1 MGWSSDI
8 NNTEKDSNQRQEIQ
22 SSLNSIVESSDKW
35 LERLRRREFRVR
47 LAGSFLTGSLVLMAI
62 GAAAIL
68 GFYLSQGE
76 EIDDF
81 FEQQSLAFQFSLVGA
96 AAAAGLISGILTY
109 FFLKRKHDTRMKD
122 LSSLI
127 TEMKKKTNEQQ
138 QNNAN
143 VVGGGEGIMK
153 ETLSLAEKIV
163 TLLPELVRTRKHD
176 SLLFGGVAFIVTNFV
191 ISNLVVAII
200 VGVLVWLY
208 VRHRTK
214 KSYEHEMSKYE
225 EQKRVF
231 EQRKKD
237 FIDTL

>member
-1 MGWSSDI
+1 M
-8 NNTEKDSNQRQEIQ
+8 NNTENDSNRRQEIQ

-47 LAGSFLTGSLVLMAI
+47 LAGSFLTGSLVLMAV

-81 FEQQSLAFQFSLVGA
+81 FEQQSLAFQFSLLGA

-138 QNNAN
+138 QSNAN
-143 VVGGGEGIMK
+143 VVVGGEGITK
-153 ETLSLAEKIV
+153 EALSLAEKIV
-163 TLLPELVRTRKHD
+163 TLLPELVRKRKHD
-176 SLLFGGVAFIVTNFV
+176 SLLFGAVAFIVTNV
-191 ISNLVVAII
+191 VVSNLVVAVI

>member
-1 MGWSSDI
+1 M
-8 NNTEKDSNQRQEIQ
+8 NNTENDSNRRQEIQ

-47 LAGSFLTGSLVLMAI
+47 LAGSFLTGSLVLMAV

-143 VVGGGEGIMK
+143 VVGGGEGITK
-153 ETLSLAEKIV
+153 EALSLAEKIV
-163 TLLPELVRTRKHD
+163 TLLPELVRKRKHD
-176 SLLFGGVAFIVTNFV
+176 SLLFGAVAFIITNV
-191 ISNLVVAII
+191 VVSNLVVAII

>member
-1 MGWSSDI
+1 M
-8 NNTEKDSNQRQEIQ
+8 NNTENDSNRRQEIQ

-47 LAGSFLTGSLVLMAI
+47 LAGSFLTGSLVLMAV

-76 EIDDF
+76 EIDDW
-81 FEQQSLAFQFSLVGA
+81 FEQQSLAFQFSLLAA

-109 FFLKRKHDTRMKD
+109 FFLKRKHDNRLKD

-138 QNNAN
+138 QQQVQNNAN
-143 VVGGGEGIMK
+143 VVGGGEGITK
-153 ETLSLAEKIV
+153 EALSLAEKIV
-163 TLLPELVRTRKHD
+163 TLLPELVRKRKHD
-176 SLLFGGVAFIVTNFV
+176 SLLFGAVAFIVTNVV

>member
-1 MGWSSDI
+1 M
-8 NNTEKDSNQRQEIQ
+8 NNTEKDSNRRQEIQ

-47 LAGSFLTGSLVLMAI
+47 LAGSFLTGSLVLMAV

-76 EIDDF
+76 EIDDDF
-81 FEQQSLAFQFSLVGA
+81 FEQQSLAFQFSLLGA
-96 AAAAGLISGILTY
+96 AAAAGMISGILTY

-127 TEMKKKTNEQQ
+127 AEMKKKTNEQQ
-138 QNNAN
+138 KNAN
-143 VVGGGEGIMK
+143 VGGGEGITK
-153 ETLSLAEKIV
+153 EALSLAEKIV

-176 SLLFGGVAFIVTNFV
+176 SLLFGAVAFIVTNFV

>member
-1 MGWSSDI
+1 M
-8 NNTEKDSNQRQEIQ
+8 NNTEKDSNRRQEIQ

-47 LAGSFLTGSLVLMAI
+47 LAGSFLTGSLVLMAV
-62 GAAAIL
+62 GAAAIV
-68 GFYLSQGE
+68 GIYISQGE
-76 EIDDF
+76 EVDDF
-81 FEQQSLAFQFSLVGA
+81 FEQQSLAFQFSWVS

-127 TEMKKKTNEQQ
+127 AEMKKKTNEQQ
-138 QNNAN
+138 NNAN
-143 VVGGGEGIMK
+143 VGGGEGITK
-153 ETLSLAEKIV
+153 EALSLAEKIV
-163 TLLPELVRTRKHD
+163 TVLPELVRKRKHD
-176 SLLFGGVAFIVTNFV
+176 SLLFGAVAFIVTNVV

>member
-1 MGWSSDI
+1 M
-8 NNTEKDSNQRQEIQ
+8 NNTEKDSNRRQEIQ

-47 LAGSFLTGSLVLMAI
+47 LAGSFLTGSLVLMAV

-81 FEQQSLAFQFSLVGA
+81 FEQQSLAFQFSLLGA
-96 AAAAGLISGILTY
+96 AAAAGLISGIATY

-143 VVGGGEGIMK
+143 IGGGEGITK
-153 ETLSLAEKIV
+153 EALSLAEKIV
-163 TLLPELVRTRKHD
+163 TLLPELVRKRKHD
-176 SLLFGGVAFIVTNFV
+176 ALLFGAVAFIVTNV
-191 ISNLVVAII
+191 VVSNFVVAII

-214 KSYEHEMSKYE
+214 KTYEHEMSKYE

-237 FIDTL
+237 FIETL

>member
-1 MGWSSDI
+1 M
-8 NNTEKDSNQRQEIQ
+8 NNTEKDSNRRQEIQ

-35 LERLRRREFRVR
+35 VERLRRREFRVR
-47 LAGSFLTGSLVLMAI
+47 LAGSFLTGSLVLMAV

-81 FEQQSLAFQFSLVGA
+81 FEQQSLVFQFSLLGA

-127 TEMKKKTNEQQ
+127 TEMKKKTNEKQQ
-138 QNNAN
+138 KNAN
-143 VVGGGEGIMK
+143 VGGGEGITR
-153 ETLSLAEKIV
+153 EALSLAEKIV
-163 TLLPELVRTRKHD
+163 TLLPELVRKRKHD
-176 SLLFGGVAFIVTNFV
+176 SLLFGAVAFIVTNV
-191 ISNLVVAII
+191 VVSNFAVAII

-214 KSYEHEMSKYE
+214 KTYEHEMSKYE

>member
-1 MGWSSDI
+1 M
-8 NNTEKDSNQRQEIQ
+8 NNTEKDSNRRQEIQ

-47 LAGSFLTGSLVLMAI
+47 LAGSFLTGSLVLMAV

-76 EIDDF
+76 EIDDDF
-81 FEQQSLAFQFSLVGA
+81 FEQQSLAFQFSLLGA
-96 AAAAGLISGILTY
+96 AAIAGLISGILTY

-127 TEMKKKTNEQQ
+127 AEMKKKTNEQQ
-138 QNNAN
+138 QKNAN
-143 VVGGGEGIMK
+143 VGDGGGITK
-153 ETLSLAEKIV
+153 EALSLAEKIV

-176 SLLFGGVAFIVTNFV
+176 SLLFGAVAFIVTNFV
-191 ISNLVVAII
+191 VSNFVVAII

>member
-1 MGWSSDI
+1 M
-8 NNTEKDSNQRQEIQ
+8 NNTENDSNRRQEIQ

-47 LAGSFLTGSLVLMAI
+47 LAGSFLTGSLVLMAV

-81 FEQQSLAFQFSLVGA
+81 FEQQSLAFQFSLLGA

-143 VVGGGEGIMK
+143 VGGGEGITK
-153 ETLSLAEKIV
+153 EALSLAEKIV
-163 TLLPELVRTRKHD
+163 ALLPELVRTRKHD
-176 SLLFGGVAFIVTNFV
+176 SLLFGAVAFIVTNV
-191 ISNLVVAII
+191 VVSNFVVAII

>member
-1 MGWSSDI
+1 M
-8 NNTEKDSNQRQEIQ
+8 NNTENDSNRRQEIQ

-47 LAGSFLTGSLVLMAI
+47 LAGSFLTGSLVLMAV
-62 GAAAIL
+62 GAVAIL

-81 FEQQSLAFQFSLVGA
+81 FEQQSLVFQFSLLGA

-143 VVGGGEGIMK
+143 VVGGGEGITK
-153 ETLSLAEKIV
+153 EALSLAEKIV
-163 TLLPELVRTRKHD
+163 TLLPELVRKRKHD
-176 SLLFGGVAFIVTNFV
+176 SLLFGAVAFIVTNV
-191 ISNLVVAII
+191 VVSNLVVAII

-225 EQKRVF
+225 EQKKVF
-231 EQRKKD
+231 EQRKRD

>member
-1 MGWSSDI
+1 M
-8 NNTEKDSNQRQEIQ
+8 NNTENDSNRRQEIQ

-47 LAGSFLTGSLVLMAI
+47 LAGSFLTGSLVLMAV

-81 FEQQSLAFQFSLVGA
+81 FEQQSLAFQFSLLGA
-96 AAAAGLISGILTY
+96 AATAGLISGILTY
-109 FFLKRKHDTRMKD
+109 FFLKRKHDNRLKD

-138 QNNAN
+138 QQQQNNAN
-143 VVGGGEGIMK
+143 VGGGEGITK
-153 ETLSLAEKIV
+153 EALSLAEKIV
-163 TLLPELVRTRKHD
+163 TLLPELVRKRKHD
-176 SLLFGGVAFIVTNFV
+176 SLLFGAVAFIVTNV
-191 ISNLVVAII
+191 VVSNLVVAII

-214 KSYEHEMSKYE
+214 KIYEHEMSKYE

-231 EQRKKD
+231 EQRKRD

>member
-1 MGWSSDI
+1 M
-8 NNTEKDSNQRQEIQ
+8 NNTENDSNRRQEIQ

-35 LERLRRREFRVR
+35 LESLRRREFRVR
-47 LAGSFLTGSLVLMAI
+47 LAGSFLTGSLVLMAV

-81 FEQQSLAFQFSLVGA
+81 FEQQSLAFQFSLLGA

-143 VVGGGEGIMK
+143 VVGGGEGITK
-153 ETLSLAEKIV
+153 EALSLAEKIV
-163 TLLPELVRTRKHD
+163 TLLPELVRKRKHD
-176 SLLFGGVAFIVTNFV
+176 SLLFGAVAFIVTNVV

>member
-1 MGWSSDI
+1 M
-8 NNTEKDSNQRQEIQ
+8 NNTEKDSNRRQEIQ

-47 LAGSFLTGSLVLMAI
+47 LAGSVLTGSLVFMAV
-62 GAAAIL
+62 GAAIF
-68 GFYLSQGE
+68 GFFLSQVDINIE
-76 EIDDF
+76 EIDDTF
-81 FEQQSLAFQFSLVGA
+81 FEQQSLAFQLSLVGSA
-96 AAAAGLISGILTY
+96 AIAGLISGIATY
-109 FFLKRKHDTRMKD
+109 FLLKRKHNARMKD

-127 TEMKKKTNEQQ
+127 AEMRRKTNEQQ
-138 QNNAN
+138 QKNAN
-143 VVGGGEGIMK
+143 VGGGEGITK
-153 ETLSLAEKIV
+153 EALSLAEKIV
-163 TLLPELVRTRKHD
+163 MLLPELVRKRKHD
-176 SLLFGGVAFIVTNFV
+176 SLLFGAVAFIVTNV
-191 ISNLVVAII
+191 VVSNFAVAII
-200 VGVLVWLY
+200 VGVLVWLF

>member
-1 MGWSSDI
+1 M
-8 NNTEKDSNQRQEIQ
+8 NNTENDSNRRQEIQ

-47 LAGSFLTGSLVLMAI
+47 LAGSFLTGSLVLMAV

-81 FEQQSLAFQFSLVGA
+81 FEQQSLAFQFSLLGA

-143 VVGGGEGIMK
+143 EVGGGEGITK
-153 ETLSLAEKIV
+153 EALSLAEKIV
-163 TLLPELVRTRKHD
+163 TLLPELVRKRKHD
-176 SLLFGGVAFIVTNFV
+176 SLLFGAVAFIVTNVV

>member
-1 MGWSSDI
+1 M
-8 NNTEKDSNQRQEIQ
+8 NNTENDSNRRQEIQ

-47 LAGSFLTGSLVLMAI
+47 LAGSFLTGSLVLMAV

-81 FEQQSLAFQFSLVGA
+81 FEQQSLAFQFSLLGA
-96 AAAAGLISGILTY
+96 AASAGLISGILTY

-138 QNNAN
+138 KNAN
-143 VVGGGEGIMK
+143 VGGGEGITK
-153 ETLSLAEKIV
+153 EALSLAEKIV
-163 TLLPELVRTRKHD
+163 TLLPELVRKRKHD
-176 SLLFGGVAFIVTNFV
+176 SLLFGAVAFIVTNFV

>member
-1 MGWSSDI
+1 M
-8 NNTEKDSNQRQEIQ
+8 NNTENDSNRRQEIQ

-47 LAGSFLTGSLVLMAI
+47 LAGSFLTGSLVLVAV
-62 GAAAIL
+62 GAAIL
-68 GFYLSQGE
+68 GFFLSQGE

-81 FEQQSLAFQFSLVGA
+81 FEQQSLAFQFSLLGA

-138 QNNAN
+138 KNAN
-143 VVGGGEGIMK
+143 VSGGEGITK
-153 ETLSLAEKIV
+153 EALSLAEKIV
-163 TLLPELVRTRKHD
+163 TLLPELVRKRKHD
-176 SLLFGGVAFIVTNFV
+176 SLLFGAVAFIVTNV
-191 ISNLVVAII
+191 VVSNLVVAII

-214 KSYEHEMSKYE
+214 KTYEHEMSKYE
-225 EQKRVF
+225 EQKRIF

>member
-1 MGWSSDI
+1 M
-8 NNTEKDSNQRQEIQ
+8 NNTENDSNQRQEIQ

-47 LAGSFLTGSLVLMAI
+47 LAGSFLTGSLVLVAV
-62 GAAAIL
+62 GAAIL
-68 GFYLSQGE
+68 GFFLSQGE
-76 EIDDF
+76 DIDIF

-138 QNNAN
+138 QQQKNAN
-143 VVGGGEGIMK
+143 VGGGEGITK
-153 ETLSLAEKIV
+153 EALSLAEKIV
-163 TLLPELVRTRKHD
+163 TVLPELVRKRKHD
-176 SLLFGGVAFIVTNFV
+176 SLLFGAVAFIVTNV
-191 ISNLVVAII
+191 LVSNFVVAII

-214 KSYEHEMSKYE
+214 KTYEHEMSKYE

>member
-1 MGWSSDI
+1 M
-8 NNTEKDSNQRQEIQ
+8 NNTENDSNRRQEIQ

-47 LAGSFLTGSLVLMAI
+47 LAGSFLTGSLVLMAV

-143 VVGGGEGIMK
+143 VVGGGEGITK
-153 ETLSLAEKIV
+153 EALSLAEKIV
-163 TLLPELVRTRKHD
+163 TLLPELVRKRKHD
-176 SLLFGGVAFIVTNFV
+176 SLLFGAVAFIFTNVV

>member
-1 MGWSSDI
+1 M
-8 NNTEKDSNQRQEIQ
+8 NNTENDSNRRQEIQ

-47 LAGSFLTGSLVLMAI
+47 LVAGSFLTGSLVLVAV
-62 GAAAIL
+62 GAAIL
-68 GFYLSQGE
+68 GFFLSQGE
-76 EIDDF
+76 DIDAF
-81 FEQQSLAFQFSLVGA
+81 FEQQSLAFQFLLAGA
-96 AAAAGLISGILTY
+96 AAIAGLISGIATY
-109 FFLKRKHDTRMKD
+109 FLLKRKHDARMKD

-138 QNNAN
+138 QSNAN
-143 VVGGGEGIMK
+143 VVGGGEGITK
-153 ETLSLAEKIV
+153 EALSLAEKIV
-163 TLLPELVRTRKHD
+163 TVLPELVRKRKHD
-176 SLLFGGVAFIVTNFV
+176 SLLFGAVAFIVTNV
-191 ISNLVVAII
+191 VVSNFVVAII

-214 KSYEHEMSKYE
+214 KTYEHEMSKYE
-225 EQKRVF
+225 EQKRIF

>member
-1 MGWSSDI
+1 M
-8 NNTEKDSNQRQEIQ
+8 NNTENDSNRRQEIQ
-22 SSLNSIVESSDKW
+22 SSLDSIVESSDKW

-47 LAGSFLTGSLVLMAI
+47 LAGSFLTGSLVLMAV

-81 FEQQSLAFQFSLVGA
+81 FEQQSLAFQFSLLGA

-143 VVGGGEGIMK
+143 VVGGGKGITK
-153 ETLSLAEKIV
+153 EALSLAEKIV
-163 TLLPELVRTRKHD
+163 TLLPELVRKRKHD
-176 SLLFGGVAFIVTNFV
+176 SLLFGAVAFIVTNFV
-191 ISNLVVAII
+191 ISNLIVAII

>member
-1 MGWSSDI
+1 M
-8 NNTEKDSNQRQEIQ
+8 NNTENDSNQRQEIQ

-47 LAGSFLTGSLVLMAI
+47 LAGSFLTGSLVLVAV
-62 GAAAIL
+62 GAAIL
-68 GFYLSQGE
+68 GFFLSQGE
-76 EIDDF
+76 DIDTF
-81 FEQQSLAFQFSLVGA
+81 FEQQSLAFQFLLA
-96 AAAAGLISGILTY
+96 AAAAIAGLISGIATY
-109 FFLKRKHDTRMKD
+109 FLLKRKHDARMKD

-127 TEMKKKTNEQQ
+127 TEMKRKTNEQQ
-138 QNNAN
+138 SNAN
-143 VVGGGEGIMK
+143 VGGGEGITK
-153 ETLSLAEKIV
+153 EALSLAEKIV
-163 TLLPELVRTRKHD
+163 TLLPELVRKRKHD
-176 SLLFGGVAFIVTNFV
+176 SILFGAVAFIVTNV
-191 ISNLVVAII
+191 VVSNFVVAII

>member
-1 MGWSSDI
+1 M
-8 NNTEKDSNQRQEIQ
+8 NNTEKDSNRRQEIQ

-47 LAGSFLTGSLVLMAI
+47 LAGSFLTGSLVLMAV

-143 VVGGGEGIMK
+143 VVGGGEGITK
-153 ETLSLAEKIV
+153 EALSLAEKIV
-163 TLLPELVRTRKHD
+163 TLLPELVRKRKHD
-176 SLLFGGVAFIVTNFV
+176 SLLFGAVAFIVTNV
-191 ISNLVVAII
+191 VVSNLVVAII

>member
-1 MGWSSDI
+1 M
-8 NNTEKDSNQRQEIQ
+8 NNTENDSNRRQEIQ

-47 LAGSFLTGSLVLMAI
+47 LAGSFLTGSLVLMAV

-81 FEQQSLAFQFSLVGA
+81 FEQQSLAFQFSLLGA

-138 QNNAN
+138 QKNNAN
-143 VVGGGEGIMK
+143 VGEGEGITK
-153 ETLSLAEKIV
+153 EALSLAEKIV
-163 TLLPELVRTRKHD
+163 TLLPELVRKRKHD
-176 SLLFGGVAFIVTNFV
+176 SLLFGAVAFIVTNIV

>member
-1 MGWSSDI
+1 M
-8 NNTEKDSNQRQEIQ
+8 NNTENDSNRRQEIQ

-47 LAGSFLTGSLVLMAI
+47 LAGSFLTGSLVLMAV

-81 FEQQSLAFQFSLVGA
+81 FEQQSLAFQFSLLGA

-143 VVGGGEGIMK
+143 VVGGGKGITK
-153 ETLSLAEKIV
+153 EALSLAEKIV
-163 TLLPELVRTRKHD
+163 TLLPELVRKRKHD
-176 SLLFGGVAFIVTNFV
+176 SLLFGAVAFIVTNFV

>member
-1 MGWSSDI
+1 M
-8 NNTEKDSNQRQEIQ
+8 NNTEKDSNRRQEIQ

-47 LAGSFLTGSLVLMAI
+47 LAGSFLTGSLVLMAV

-76 EIDDF
+76 EIDDDF
-81 FEQQSLAFQFSLVGA
+81 FEQQSLAFQFSLLGA

-138 QNNAN
+138 QKKNAN
-143 VVGGGEGIMK
+143 VGSGEGITK
-153 ETLSLAEKIV
+153 EALSLAEKIV

>member
-1 MGWSSDI
+1 M
-8 NNTEKDSNQRQEIQ
+8 NNTEKDSNRRQEIQ
-22 SSLNSIVESSDKW
+22 STLNSIVESSDKW

-47 LAGSFLTGSLVLMAI
+47 LAGSFLTGSLVLMAV

-76 EIDDF
+76 EIDDDF
-81 FEQQSLAFQFSLVGA
+81 FEQQSLAFQFSLLGA
-96 AAAAGLISGILTY
+96 AAVAGMISGILTY

-127 TEMKKKTNEQQ
+127 AEMKKKTNEPQ

-143 VVGGGEGIMK
+143 VGGGEGITK
-153 ETLSLAEKIV
+153 EALSLAEKIV
-163 TLLPELVRTRKHD
+163 ALLPELVRTRKHD
-176 SLLFGGVAFIVTNFV
+176 SLLFGAVAFIVTNFV

-208 VRHRTK
+208 VRHKTK
-214 KSYEHEMSKYE
+214 KSYEYEMSRYE

>member
-1 MGWSSDI
+1 M
-8 NNTEKDSNQRQEIQ
+8 NNTENDSNRRQEIQ

-47 LAGSFLTGSLVLMAI
+47 LAGSFLTGSLVLMAV

-143 VVGGGEGIMK
+143 VVGGGEGITK
-153 ETLSLAEKIV
+153 EALSLAEKIV
-163 TLLPELVRTRKHD
+163 TLLPELVRKRKHD
-176 SLLFGGVAFIVTNFV
+176 SLLFGAVAFIVTNV
-191 ISNLVVAII
+191 VVSNLVVAII

-214 KSYEHEMSKYE
+214 KSYDHEMSKYE

-231 EQRKKD
+231 EQRKRD

>member
-1 MGWSSDI
+1 M
-8 NNTEKDSNQRQEIQ
+8 NNTEKDSNRRQEIQ

-47 LAGSFLTGSLVLMAI
+47 LAGSFLTGSLVLMAV

-76 EIDDF
+76 EIDDDF
-81 FEQQSLAFQFSLVGA
+81 FEQQSLAFQFSLLGA
-96 AAAAGLISGILTY
+96 AAAAGMISGILTY

-138 QNNAN
+138 KNAN
-143 VVGGGEGIMK
+143 EGGGEGITK
-153 ETLSLAEKIV
+153 EALSLAEKIV
-163 TLLPELVRTRKHD
+163 TLLPELVRKRKHD
-176 SLLFGGVAFIVTNFV
+176 SLLFGAVAFIVTNV
-191 ISNLVVAII
+191 VVSNFVVAII

>member
-1 MGWSSDI
+1 M
-8 NNTEKDSNQRQEIQ
+8 NNTENDSNRRQEIQ

-47 LAGSFLTGSLVLMAI
+47 LAGSFLTGSLVLMAV

-81 FEQQSLAFQFSLVGA
+81 FEQQSLAFQFSLLGA

-109 FFLKRKHDTRMKD
+109 FFLKRKHDNRLKD

-138 QNNAN
+138 QKNNAN
-143 VVGGGEGIMK
+143 VGEGEGITK
-153 ETLSLAEKIV
+153 EALSLAEKIV
-163 TLLPELVRTRKHD
+163 TLLPELVRKRKHD
-176 SLLFGGVAFIVTNFV
+176 SLLFGAVAFIVTNIV

-208 VRHRTK
+208 FRHRTK

>member
-1 MGWSSDI
+1 M
-8 NNTEKDSNQRQEIQ
+8 NNTEKDSNRRQEIQ

-35 LERLRRREFRVR
+35 VERLRRREFRVR
-47 LAGSFLTGSLVLMAI
+47 LAGSFLTGSLVLMAV
-62 GAAAIL
+62 GAAIF
-68 GFYLSQGE
+68 GFFLSQVDINIE
-76 EIDDF
+76 EIGDDF
-81 FEQQSLAFQFSLVGA
+81 FEQQSLAFQFSLLGA
-96 AAAAGLISGILTY
+96 AAAAGMISGILTY

-127 TEMKKKTNEQQ
+127 AEMKKKTNEQQ

-143 VVGGGEGIMK
+143 VGGGEGITK
-153 ETLSLAEKIV
+153 EALSLAEKIV
-163 TLLPELVRTRKHD
+163 TLLPELVRKRKDD
-176 SLLFGGVAFIVTNFV
+176 SLLFGAVAFIVTNFV
-191 ISNLVVAII
+191 ISNLVAAII

>member
-1 MGWSSDI
+1 M
-8 NNTEKDSNQRQEIQ
+8 NNTEKDSNLRQEIQ

-47 LAGSFLTGSLVLMAI
+47 LAGSFLTGSLVLMAV

-68 GFYLSQGE
+68 GFYLSQGDE
-76 EIDDF
+76 TDDF
-81 FEQQSLAFQFSLVGA
+81 FEQQSLAFQFSLLGA
-96 AAAAGLISGILTY
+96 AASAGLISGILTY

-143 VVGGGEGIMK
+143 VGGGEGITK
-153 ETLSLAEKIV
+153 EALSLAEKIV
-163 TLLPELVRTRKHD
+163 TLLPELVRKRKHD
-176 SLLFGGVAFIVTNFV
+176 SLLFGAVAFIVTNFV

-214 KSYEHEMSKYE
+214 KSYEHEISKYE

-231 EQRKKD
+231 DQRKRD

>member
-1 MGWSSDI
+1 M
-8 NNTEKDSNQRQEIQ
+8 NNTEKDSNRRQEIQ

-47 LAGSFLTGSLVLMAI
+47 LAGSFLTGSLVLMVV
-62 GAAAIL
+62 GAAIF
-68 GFYLSQGE
+68 GFFLSQVDINIE
-76 EIDDF
+76 EIGDDF
-81 FEQQSLAFQFSLVGA
+81 FEQQSLAFQFSLLGA
-96 AAAAGLISGILTY
+96 AAAAGMISGILTY

-127 TEMKKKTNEQQ
+127 AEMKKKTNEQQ
-138 QNNAN
+138 QQNNAN
-143 VVGGGEGIMK
+143 VGGGEGITN
-153 ETLSLAEKIV
+153 EALSLAEKIV
-163 TLLPELVRTRKHD
+163 ALLPELVRTRKHD
-176 SLLFGGVAFIVTNFV
+176 SLLFGAVAFIVTNFV

>member
-1 MGWSSDI
+1 M
-8 NNTEKDSNQRQEIQ
+8 NNTENDSNRRQEIQ

-47 LAGSFLTGSLVLMAI
+47 LAGSFLTGSLVLMAV

-81 FEQQSLAFQFSLVGA
+81 FEQQSLAFQFSLLGA

-138 QNNAN
+138 KNAN
-143 VVGGGEGIMK
+143 VGGGEGITK
-153 ETLSLAEKIV
+153 EALSLAEKIV
-163 TLLPELVRTRKHD
+163 TLLPELVRKRKHD
-176 SLLFGGVAFIVTNFV
+176 SLLFGAVAFIVTNIV

-208 VRHRTK
+208 FRHRTK

>member
-1 MGWSSDI
+1 M
-8 NNTEKDSNQRQEIQ
+8 NNTEKDSNRRQEIQ

-47 LAGSFLTGSLVLMAI
+47 LAGSFLTGSLVLMAV

-127 TEMKKKTNEQQ
+127 AEMKKKTNEQQ
-138 QNNAN
+138 QQQQNNAN
-143 VVGGGEGIMK
+143 VGGGEGITK
-153 ETLSLAEKIV
+153 EALSLAEKIV
-163 TLLPELVRTRKHD
+163 TLLPELVRKRKHD
-176 SLLFGGVAFIVTNFV
+176 SLLFGAVAFIVINVV